1 MRRATVVVSFA
12 LLHATVSFG
21 VFLAAFGAASAR
33 LDSGR
38 AASAGEQL
46 LGAAVQVLHFP
57 LVWLATE
64 YAPARW
70 LPGLWG
76 YVPLLLNGLLW
87 AVVLVSVV
95 ARLAPRPA

>member
-1 MRRATVVVSFA
+1 MRKVTVVASLT

-38 AASAGEQL
+38 VASTGEQL
-46 LGAAVQVLHFP
+46 LGATVQVLHFP

-64 YAPARW
+64 HVPAGW

-87 AVVLVSVV
+87 AGVLVSV
-95 ARLAPRPA
+95 ATRLVPRPA